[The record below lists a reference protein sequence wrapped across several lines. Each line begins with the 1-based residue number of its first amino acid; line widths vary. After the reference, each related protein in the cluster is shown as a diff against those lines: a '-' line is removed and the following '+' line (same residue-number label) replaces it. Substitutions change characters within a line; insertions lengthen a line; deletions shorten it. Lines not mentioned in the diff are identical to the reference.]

1 MRKNLF
7 NQHIPSLPNI
17 LTSFKLAASQQGLFF
32 IQSKNIYIYFQ
43 WYLEHKYPLQYFYLR
58 TIHSNWNVH
67 TYKTT
72 LLYMYTQRLLP
83 PFEVAVVCVCVKW
96 WAYTCKLKISTG
108 LGGTDVSGPFT
119 SFTLETQTSIPPT
132 SCPSPPPT
140 YQPPR
145 HRHTGQPQ
153 EKQDLKCC
161 DKNSCLLINQLG

>member
-1 MRKNLF
+1 MLITSPFIEPYPHSLTSQVHPFRHTWSNVPPKQTPFDLLNMQLLKRNLKSTCYAWYYSIQINMDGYPLTWHIYSKMRKNLF

-17 LTSFKLAASQQGLFF
+17 LTSFKLAASLQGLFF

-83 PFEVAVVCVCVKW
+83 PFEVAVAVCVCV
-96 WAYTCKLKISTG
+96 
-108 LGGTDVSGPFT
+108 
-119 SFTLETQTSIPPT
+119 
-132 SCPSPPPT
+132 
-140 YQPPR
+140 
-145 HRHTGQPQ
+145 
-153 EKQDLKCC
+153 
-161 DKNSCLLINQLG
+161 